1 MISAWE
7 RYGEPLGW
15 DPVYPEVGSLVIV
28 GGERAV
34 VVAHAD
40 QEELHPLIE
49 DGPEEV
55 VVAVRGESEPRAV
68 TFDEACSPSEYALMR
83 PICHPNW
90 DYCQAYGHDCDTTG
104 VVYFDVQEYGGTFYV
119 TLTCDGASYTGYLE
133 QDTTFTSERRAREYA
148 VDAAIDHIY
157 ECWHYFRTEHSFD
170 CEEAAEIDKDLEE
183 QAQQLH
189 RWAKQGGK
197 QDDLA

>member
-7 RYGEPLGW
+7 RYGEPLDW
-15 DPVYPEVGSLVIV
+15 DPVYPEVDSLVMV

-34 VVAHAD
+34 VIAHAD
-40 QEELHPLIE
+40 QEELHPLIA
-49 DGPEEV
+49 DGPAEV

-68 TFDEACSPSEYALMR
+68 ALDDVCPPSEYDCVR

-90 DYCQAYGHDCDTTG
+90 DHCQAYGYDCDTTG

-119 TLTCDGASYTGYLE
+119 TLTWDGASYTGYLE

-148 VDAAIDHIY
+148 VDAAIDHVMEAWIQVRDDRD
-157 ECWHYFRTEHSFD
+157 FVSA
-170 CEEAAEIDKDLEE
+170 EEAAEIDKCLEE
-183 QAQQLH
+183 EARQLNH
-189 RWAKQGGK
+189 WAKQGGK
-197 QDDLA
+197 Q